1 MVVVVA
7 HPHILSIH
15 PRSGTS
21 WGCLATAGSTLLIQ
35 ILGWKIRPL
44 GTAMRNLTVLIA
56 TYIIMME
63 RRA

>member
-56 TYIIMME
+56 T
-63 RRA
+63 